1 MQMFSWLPAMADGA
15 KGGQA
20 APADITSPR
29 PEESW
34 IDELT
39 VSQLTDNPTGGGEVE
54 HSARSMEQQRS
65 LKEWL
70 ESIKPGYASRFA
82 VAFEA
87 AGVED
92 SDDLE
97 HMDLGIYREVEAA
110 LAQLCDAK
118 PMHLKNIRLA
128 LEPLCGCVLEVPASP
143 PAPST
148 DRSSTDRSTDR
159 STSTSKWAHVR
170 QQLRPRASGGAQ
182 HGASPER
189 CLERRCRCSSA
200 APYWAAAACWAA
212 AVAAGAA
219 APRPQA
225 DARAAAACH
234 RTRRGASPAAHRQAT
249 RPSPSA
255 T

>member
-1 MQMFSWLPAMADGA
+1 MFSWLPAMADGA

-70 ESIKPGYASRFA
+70 EGIKPGYASRFA

-110 LAQLCDAK
+110 LFKRAIGYDVVDVTVSRKGEPVETKKHVPADVTAQIFF
-118 PMHLKNIRLA
+118 LKNR
-128 LEPLCGCVLEVPASP
+128 VPDRW
-143 PAPST
+143 T
-148 DRSSTDRSTDR
+148 D
-159 STSTSKWAHVR
+159 VR
-170 QQLRPRASGGAQ
+170 HNQVSGSLNTGGADLSRLSK
-182 HGASPER
+182 AE
-189 CLERRCRCSSA
+189 LEQLDA
-200 APYWAAAACWAA
+200 LYEKAE
-212 AVAAGAA
+212 AGADG
-219 APRPQA
+219 PKP
-225 DARAAAACH
+225 
-234 RTRRGASPAAHRQAT
+234 TS
-249 RPSPSA
+249 S
-255 T
+255 